1 MAVNVSTQGNFQAD
15 VAAYIQD
22 ELLDLPVKELVV
34 YQFAEK
40 LTLDKGRGVTYN
52 AFRFNRLTLPFAPLS
67 EGVPPPG
74 ETVTISQVS
83 ATALQ
88 WGDTVTVTDVMELT
102 INHPVMKEVVNLLGL
117 QVKETLERNTFNALM
132 AASQVNYVNSRG
144 SRGSLVAG
152 DVLDTNTVIRTNAAL
167 ITLGAR
173 RYMGDEMSDI
183 MVDAEKGGANADAN
197 PRSQPHYAAV
207 IHPLVAADFGQ
218 NATVIQVWGYSSP
231 NRIYNFEVGEWRG
244 IRFCESNMVP
254 SWTGVTAVNG
264 TAGANGNL
272 ATAAD
277 YYIQL
282 TAQDTLLNY
291 ESRIYGVSSAITTV
305 VGPNGSISV
314 ALPNVTGFTFN
325 VYIGTTTSPA
335 NLGVCALGPQT
346 GPLAGQATQLA
357 PNQTVI
363 ITGIGTAQVP
373 PAAPG
378 NGIIV
383 YPTFIFGRGGY
394 GQVILDD
401 IQTTYLDQAD
411 KLDRLNQERVAGW
424 KLFYGTILLQNLY
437 VARIESVSAYSTS
450 FG

>member
-1 MAVNVSTQGNFQAD
+1 MPVNNSSQLQAD
-15 VAAYIQD
+15 IVGFIQD
-22 ELLDLPVKELVV
+22 ELLDLTVKELVV

-40 LTLDKGRGVTYN
+40 LTLDKGRGITYT
-52 AFRFNRLTLPFAPLS
+52 ATRFNRLTLPFAPLS

-74 ETVTISQVS
+74 ETITISQVS

-88 WGDTVTVTDVMELT
+88 WGDTVTITDVLEMT
-102 INHPVMKEVVNLLGL
+102 IYHPVMKEVINLLGL
-117 QVKETLERNTFNALM
+117 QVKETFERNTFNALM
-132 AASQVNYVNSRG
+132 AGTQVNYVNTRG
-144 SRGSLVAG
+144 SRAALVAG

-173 RYMGDEMSDI
+173 RFLGDEMTDI
-183 MVDAEKGGANADAN
+183 MIDAEKGGKDADAN
-197 PRSQPHYAAV
+197 PRTQPHYTAV

-254 SWTGVTAVNG
+254 SWTGVAQING
-264 TAGANGNL
+264 TAGTAGNL
-272 ATAAD
+272 ATNAT
-277 YYIQL
+277 YYIVV
-282 TAQDTLLNY
+282 TAQDTLLQY
-291 ESRIYGVSSAITTV
+291 ESRIYQVSTAANVT
-305 VGPNGSISV
+305 GPNGSVSV
-314 ALPNVTGFTFN
+314 ALPNISGFTFN

-335 NLGVCALGPQT
+335 NLGVCALGPTT

-363 ITGIGTAQVP
+363 ITGIGVAQTP
-373 PAAPG
+373 PAAPATG
-378 NGIIV
+378 LTV
-383 YPTFIFGRGGY
+383 YPTFVFGRGGY

-401 IQTTYLDQAD
+401 ISTTYLDQAD
-411 KLDRLNQERVAGW
+411 KLDKLNQQRVAGW
-424 KLFYGTILLQNLY
+424 KAMYGTIILQNIY
-437 VARIESVSAYSTS
+437 IARIESVSGFTAT

>member
-1 MAVNVSTQGNFQAD
+1 MTVNVSSQLSAD
-15 VAAYIQD
+15 IVGFIQD
-22 ELLDLPVKELVV
+22 ELLDLTVKELVV

-40 LTLDKGRGVTYN
+40 LTLDKGRGTTYT
-52 AFRFNRLTLPFAPLS
+52 ATRFNRLTLPFAPLS

-88 WGDTVTVTDVMELT
+88 WGDTVTITDVLEMT
-102 INHPVMKEVVNLLGL
+102 IYHPVMKEVINLLGL
-117 QVKETLERNTFNALM
+117 QVKETFERNTFNALM
-132 AASQVNYVNSRG
+132 AGTQVNYVNTRG
-144 SRGSLVAG
+144 SRAALVAG

-173 RYMGDEMSDI
+173 RFNGDEMTDI
-183 MVDAEKGGANADAN
+183 MIDAEKGGKDADAN
-197 PRSQPHYAAV
+197 PRTQPHYTAV

-254 SWTGVTAVNG
+254 SWTGVAQITGTPG
-264 TAGANGNL
+264 TAGSL
-272 ATAAD
+272 ATSAN
-277 YYIQL
+277 YYIIV
-282 TAQDTLLNY
+282 TAQDTLLQY
-291 ESRIYGVSSAITTV
+291 ESRIYQISSALSVT
-305 VGPNGSISV
+305 GPNGSIAV
-314 ALPNVTGFTFN
+314 TLPNISGFTFN

-357 PNQTVI
+357 PNQTVT
-363 ITGIGTAQVP
+363 ITGIGVAQTP
-373 PAAPG
+373 PAAPATG
-378 NGIIV
+378 LTV
-383 YPTFIFGRGGY
+383 YPTFVFGRGGY

-401 IQTTYLDQAD
+401 ISTTYLDQAD
-411 KLDRLNQERVAGW
+411 KTDKLNQQRVAGW
-424 KLFYGTILLQNLY
+424 KAMYGTIILQNIY
-437 VARIESVSAYSTS
+437 IARIESVSGYSAT

>member
-1 MAVNVSTQGNFQAD
+1 MTVNVSSQLSAD
-15 VAAYIQD
+15 IVGFIQD
-22 ELLDLPVKELVV
+22 ELLDLTVKELVV

-40 LTLDKGRGVTYN
+40 LTLDKGRGTTYT
-52 AFRFNRLTLPFAPLS
+52 ATRFNRLTLPSSPLS

-88 WGDTVTVTDVMELT
+88 WGDTVTITDVLEMT
-102 INHPVMKEVVNLLGL
+102 IYHPVMKEVINLLGL
-117 QVKETLERNTFNALM
+117 QVKETFERNTFNALM
-132 AASQVNYVNSRG
+132 AGTQVNYVNTRG
-144 SRGSLVAG
+144 SRAALVAG

-173 RYMGDEMSDI
+173 RFMGDEMTDI
-183 MVDAEKGGANADAN
+183 MIDAEKGGKDADAN
-197 PRSQPHYAAV
+197 PRTQPHYTAV

-254 SWTGVTAVNG
+254 SWTGVAQISGTPG
-264 TAGANGNL
+264 TAGNL
-272 ATAAD
+272 ATSAN
-277 YYIQL
+277 YYIIV
-282 TAQDTLLNY
+282 TAQDTLLQY
-291 ESRIYGVSSAITTV
+291 ESRIYQISGALSVT
-305 VGPNGSISV
+305 GPNGSIAV
-314 ALPNVTGFTFN
+314 ALPNISGFTFN

-357 PNQTVI
+357 PNQTVT
-363 ITGIGTAQVP
+363 ITGIGVAQTP
-373 PAAPG
+373 PAAPATG
-378 NGIIV
+378 LTV
-383 YPTFIFGRGGY
+383 YPTFVFGRGGY

-401 IQTTYLDQAD
+401 ISTTYLDQAD
-411 KLDRLNQERVAGW
+411 KTDKLNQQRVAGW
-424 KLFYGTILLQNLY
+424 KAMYGTIILQNIY
-437 VARIESVSAYSTS
+437 IARIESVSGYSAT